1 METSS
6 ATIPIINITR
16 EQSSPLVLPAPTV
29 VERAVPTVKV
39 SRLDILYA
47 RGETHTI
54 WPLYLFMLLFIFF
67 CMFVTLL
74 IIFHH

>member
-1 METSS
+1 MGTSS
-6 ATIPIINITR
+6 ATIPIIHITR
-16 EQSSPLVLPAPTV
+16 EQSSSLVLPAPTV
-29 VERAVPTVKV
+29 VERAVPTVPA
-39 SRLDILYA
+39 SRLDTYLV